1 MSYTTE
7 AESLFNRLRL
17 LGCEDRHLKAVWSH
31 AIAQRAPTSDTLDA
45 ACRLLGEG
53 RTPDQ
58 VAAMAMHLGSGSTPS
73 LINCAYGLHPY
84 AGHQVFDMCAD
95 TLGYERKLL
104 SIAVAHFAQTVID
117 EGLAIARSLGWRP
130 RKTAK

>member
-1 MSYTTE
+1 MSYTAE
-7 AESLFNRLRL
+7 AERLFNQLRL
-17 LGCEDRHLKAVWSH
+17 LGCEDRHLKAIWYH
-31 AIAQRAPTSDTLDA
+31 AIAQRAPNSETLDA
-45 ACRLLGEG
+45 ALVLVAQG

-58 VAAMAMHLGSGSTPS
+58 VAAMAMHLGGGTPN

-84 AGHQVFDMCAD
+84 AGYQVFDMCAD
-95 TLGYERKLL
+95 TLSYERKLL
-104 SIAVAHFAQTVID
+104 LIAVAHLVQTAID

>member
-1 MSYTTE
+1 MSYTAE
-7 AESLFNRLRL
+7 AESLFNRLRF
-17 LGCEDRHLKAVWSH
+17 LGCEDRHLQAIWSH
-31 AIAQRAPTSDTLDA
+31 AIVQRAPASETLGA
-45 ACRLLGEG
+45 ACRLLGDG
-53 RTPDQ
+53 KTPDQ
-58 VAAMAMHLGSGSTPS
+58 VAAMAMHLSSGNTPN

-84 AGHQVFDMCAD
+84 AGHQVFAMCAD
-95 TLGYERKLL
+95 TLGYERMLL